1 MTIETQSGAASPA
14 RRKRKDASVRSA
26 SLGAALP
33 ALLLYLAAGLW
44 YLRPALGPWPLGLVG
59 LAALARLAQTG
70 SLFPRSA
77 FDGPLA
83 LFLLAA
89 AAAALLSIDRA
100 AAWGYTFWTFAGAAA
115 LYYAVL
121 VTPERIKLAGRRW
134 EPLPLLLLGLP
145 AVVALYFLLTTDW
158 QAWQEKLNWLGPAL
172 GVLVALRQPAPG
184 HLLHPNMAGGLLAVL
199 LPLQIGALAAARWRR
214 SPGWQRAA
222 GLALVALTLLGL
234 AASSARGA
242 WLALAGAAGIWLLWQ
257 AAGALLSKTSPQ
269 APGQPAGARRPLA
282 QAAITLAVLLAAA
295 LLAGAALAATSL
307 AGPLLEAVSRSRLT
321 LWVDTLHLLGD
332 TPLTGLGFEAFQM
345 AYVSYGLLLHVGFQ
359 PHSHNL
365 LLEIWLRQG
374 LLGLLAVAWMALT
387 VLRLRHSPSPWRP
400 WALASLAVMALHG
413 VVDIPLYGGRGMMLA
428 LLPLALLARGPDGE
442 PVRLPRRPNW
452 ALAAAGGLALAAALL
467 ALTPAGR
474 AIVQANLGALA
485 QTRAELAL
493 YRWPEWPLQD
503 ELRRTGAVDLA
514 PIVARYQVALA
525 ENPANAAANR
535 RLGQI
540 ELSLGQY
547 AAARRHLEAAY
558 AADPGHRGGRQ
569 LLAESYAID
578 GDLERAAALL
588 ATIDTSIGQLDAR
601 VWWYDHIGEPQRAV
615 WLRQAAEAATT
626 RPMKDNSP

>member
-1 MTIETQSGAASPA
+1 MTLDTLSGAASPA
-14 RRKRKDASVRSA
+14 RRKRKDAAACSA
-26 SLGAALP
+26 SPGAALP
-33 ALLLYLAAGLW
+33 ALLLYLAAALW
-44 YLRPALGPWPLGLVG
+44 YLRPSLGPIPLGLVG

-70 SLFPRSA
+70 WLWPRSA

-89 AAAALLSIDRA
+89 AAGAMLSIDRA

-115 LYYAVL
+115 LYYAAL
-121 VTPERIKLAGRRW
+121 LTPERVKLAGRRF

-158 QAWQEKLNWLGPAL
+158 QAWQEKLSWLGPAL

-199 LPLQIGALAAARWRR
+199 LPLQIGALRWRR
-214 SPGWQRAA
+214 SPGWQRLA

-234 AASSARGA
+234 AVSSARGA
-242 WLALAGAAGIWLLWQ
+242 WLALAGVAGVWLLWQ
-257 AAGALLSKTSPQ
+257 AAGALLNKASPRRE
-269 APGQPAGARRPLA
+269 GGPAGGRRPLA
-282 QAAITLAVLLAAA
+282 QAAITLALLLAGA
-295 LLAGAALAATSL
+295 LLAWAALAATSL
-307 AGPLLEAVSRSRLT
+307 AGPLAEAASRSRLT
-321 LWVDTLHLLGD
+321 LWVDTLDLLGD

-387 VLRLRHSPSPWRP
+387 VLRLRRAPTWWRP
-400 WALASLAVMALHG
+400 WALASLAVMVLHG
-413 VVDIPLYGGRGMMLA
+413 LVDIPLYGGRGLMLA

-442 PVRLPRRPNW
+442 PVRLPRQPNW
-452 ALAAAGGLALAAALL
+452 ALAAAGALALAAALL

-474 AIVQANLGALA
+474 AAVQANLGALA

-514 PIVARYQVALA
+514 PVVARYQAALA
-525 ENPANAAANR
+525 ENPANATANR

-547 AAARRHLEAAY
+547 AAARRHLEAAH

-578 GDLERAAALL
+578 GELETAAALL
-588 ATIDTSIGQLDAR
+588 GAIDLSLGQIDAR
-601 VWWYDHIGEPQRAV
+601 VWWYDHIGEPQRGEL
-615 WLRQAAEAATT
+615 LRQAAALAAAG
-626 RPMKDNSP
+626 RVKDSP